1 MACIP
6 GSKQTLILSHIAE
19 NHPFSSGVCVTSS
32 RSDCR
37 LSGERFTSFK
47 IIVLFRCGPRHVLC
61 EFYMPTLVAFQTK
74 RVINVALCSE
84 NNKGRCG
91 RQQKDC
97 LSINL
102 THFLLVADLPA
113 APVLF
118 LFNHNVTPVQ
128 NLTDQLCCCH
138 RTRDL
143 RKKETRVV
151 FQRMTLTVHHT
162 EEELGTKNVSVMSYI
177 LSFGEVQLTFTC
189 CSAVSFFSSR

>member
-6 GSKQTLILSHIAE
+6 GSKQTTTLSHITE

-32 RSDCR
+32 RSDSR
-37 LSGERFTSFK
+37 LSGEHFTSFK
-47 IIVLFRCGPRHVLC
+47 IIVLFHCGPRHVLC

-74 RVINVALCSE
+74 MVINKALCSE
-84 NNKGRCG
+84 NNKGRCEG
-91 RQQKDC
+91 WQKDC

-118 LFNHNVTPVQ
+118 LSNHDVTAVK

-143 RKKETRVV
+143 RKEEKRGV
-151 FQRMTLTVHHT
+151 FQRMTPTVHHT
-162 EEELGTKNVSVMSYI
+162 EEELGAKNVSVISYI
-177 LSFGEVQLTFTC
+177 LSFGEV
-189 CSAVSFFSSR
+189 